1 MKVSVNVIDVNDS
14 EKLRAQ
20 VEKRVEKLKHVYDE
34 ILSAEVIIKKN
45 KAIDPSPKTVE
56 MRVHV
61 AVRICLPSKE
71 STMPEEA
78 IDLAFE
84 ALSKQLIKFKET
96 KR

>member
-14 EKLRAQ
+14 DKLRAH

-45 KAIDPSPKTVE
+45 KATDPSPKTVE
-56 MRVHV
+56 MKLHV
-61 AVRICLPSKE
+61 AGTDLFAKKE
-71 STMPEEA
+71 ADVAEEA
-78 IDLAFE
+78 IDVAFE
-84 ALSKQLIKFKET
+84 ALNKQLIKFKET